1 MKCAVIDLDDE
12 PVCVP
17 GLLQLGGKRVVGSEV
32 VKLQVKYV
40 EHNGWWLIFF
50 ILGKDRFFV
59 GSVIQPC
66 IMLRSSFLVYLVC
79 MLCFTSCFTFRMEE
93 GRMLRKLSKAG
104 VEATSVMVIK
114 GDDRIHYTVTGSD
127 TMPTLLILHG
137 SPGGS
142 REYLP
147 YLRSAALLEKFRVV
161 AVDRPGFGLSNFG
174 TSFPLQEQ
182 SRLLGSVLYALRNG
196 KPLFVAGHSLGGPVA
211 AILAADYRELVDGLV
226 IMSGALDPA
235 LEKKETW
242 RPLLNREPLR
252 SLLPGAFPQS
262 NIELWYL
269 KNDLKLLSEKLD
281 NIRARVYILHGT
293 TDKMVP
299 PENVAYMQ
307 QHFVNAESIQV
318 TMMPR
323 TGHLLHL
330 TRVKK
335 VTEFLLS
342 VE

>member
-1 MKCAVIDLDDE
+1 
-12 PVCVP
+12 
-17 GLLQLGGKRVVGSEV
+17 
-32 VKLQVKYV
+32 
-40 EHNGWWLIFF
+40 
-50 ILGKDRFFV
+50 
-59 GSVIQPC
+59 
-66 IMLRSSFLVYLVC
+66 MLRPLLWVYICCVF
-79 MLCFTSCFTFRMEE
+79 CFSSCFTFRMEE
-93 GRMLRKLSKAG
+93 RKMLRKLNRAG
-104 VEATSVMVIK
+104 VEAGSVMVTF
-114 GDDRIHYTVTGSD
+114 GTDDRIHYTTTGAD
-127 TMPTLLILHG
+127 TLPTLVILHG

-147 YLRSAALLEKFRVV
+147 YLRSPALRKKFRVV

-174 TSFPLQEQ
+174 TSYPLQEQ
-182 SRLLGSVLYALRNG
+182 SHLLGPVLYALHNG

-211 AILAADYRELVDGLV
+211 AILAADYPELVDGLV

-235 LEKKETW
+235 LEKKEPW

-269 KNDLKLLSEKLD
+269 KNDLKSLSEKL
-281 NIRARVYILHGT
+281 NRIRARVYILHGA

-299 PENVAYMQ
+299 PENVAYMKKY
-307 QHFVNAESIQV
+307 FVNAQSIQV
-318 TMMPR
+318 TMMPA

-335 VTEFLLS
+335 VTEFLLA

>member
-1 MKCAVIDLDDE
+1 MV
-12 PVCVP
+12 
-17 GLLQLGGKRVVGSEV
+17 S
-32 VKLQVKYV
+32 
-40 EHNGWWLIFF
+40 
-50 ILGKDRFFV
+50 
-59 GSVIQPC
+59 
-66 IMLRSSFLVYLVC
+66 
-79 MLCFTSCFTFRMEE
+79 MLCFSSCFTFRMEE
-93 GRMLRKLSKAG
+93 GKMLRKLNRAG
-104 VEATSVMVIK
+104 VDARSVMLTY
-114 GDDRIHYTVTGSD
+114 GNDRIHYTVTGSD
-127 TMPTLLILHG
+127 TMPTLVILHG

-174 TSFPLQEQ
+174 TSYPLEEQ
-182 SRLLGSVLYALRNG
+182 SRLLGPVLYALRNR
-196 KPLFVAGHSLGGPVA
+196 KPLFVAGHSLGGPVV
-211 AILAADYRELVDGLV
+211 AILAADYPELVDGLV

-235 LEKKETW
+235 LEKKESW

-269 KNDLKLLSEKLD
+269 KNDLKLLAQKLD
-281 NIRARVYILHGT
+281 RIRARVYILHGA

-299 PENVAYMQ
+299 PENVAYMR
-307 QHFVNAESIQV
+307 QHFVHAQSIQV
-318 TMMPR
+318 TMLPR

-335 VTEFLLS
+335 VTEFLLGL
-342 VE
+342 E